1 MAACVGCLSVT
12 QDVHERLGHF
22 NVPTSVI
29 ERLGVNQRDI
39 PGVTKLKTQQQ
50 RRQERRTSGS
60 MSKVAQS
67 TAGKRNTL
75 GPGRA
80 RQEHAQST
88 AGAASMRIEELEK
101 QLIDVRDH
109 YIKKVR
115 ELHRKLEHYQ
125 HGGAFPDNR

>member
-50 RRQERRTSGS
+50 RRQE
-60 MSKVAQS
+60 
-67 TAGKRNTL
+67 
-75 GPGRA
+75 
-80 RQEHAQST
+80 HAQST
-88 AGAASMRIEELEK
+88 AGAASLRIEELEK

-125 HGGAFPDNR
+125 HGGIGELAGNRSVRI